1 MTTGHTGA
9 LSAPPP
15 RIRVIVAHAD
25 APTRRAIRD
34 SLSVAADFVVTAEA
48 RDGVEVLE
56 LARFYRPEIVLIDA
70 ELPGRDLLATAAA
83 IAAATSSAIIVMAA
97 DRDDALTGLPALRAG
112 ARGVVAVP
120 ADLGQLPDTLR
131 SVVAGGAALSPAL
144 AMHLI
149 EQVRAIPASSGMR
162 PVKSV
167 LTGREWEVLDLLCT
181 GASTRDMASV
191 LFLTEDTVYGH
202 VKKILR
208 KLGVKSRAEAVNA
221 ATRLRVVSHGPE
233 HRSRTPGR

>member
-1 MTTGHTGA
+1 MTTGHIGA

-25 APTRRAIRD
+25 VSTRRAIRD
-34 SLSVAADFVVTAEA
+34 LLSGEADFVVTAEA
-48 RDGVEVLE
+48 RDGVEVFE
-56 LARFYRPEIVLIDA
+56 LARFYRPEIVLIDVG
-70 ELPGRDLLATAAA
+70 LPGRDPLATAAA
-83 IAAATSSAIIVMAA
+83 IAAATASAIIMVAA

-112 ARGVVAVP
+112 AQGVVSVP
-120 ADLGQLPDTLR
+120 ADLGQLAETLR
-131 SVVAGGAALSPAL
+131 AVAAGGAALSPAL

-167 LTGREWEVLDLLCT
+167 LTGREWEVLDLLCG
-181 GASTRDMASV
+181 GASTRDMAAA

-221 ATRLRVVSHGPE
+221 ATRLRVVSHGAE
-233 HRSRTPGR
+233 QRSRTPGR